1 MHRLPHTVGM
11 LMTDALTLLVIAKES
26 RWLCKINKVVNCCDS
41 CSKCAANI
49 LKEASDQFAPLH
61 LCTLQARFF
70 TASYIAL
77 KCAFY

>member
-1 MHRLPHTVGM
+1 MADGLALLVMSKGSSHRL
-11 LMTDALTLLVIAKES
+11 
-26 RWLCKINKVVNCCDS
+26 RKINKVVNFCDS

-70 TASYIAL
+70 TL
-77 KCAFY
+77 R